1 MKKSQLRQLIR
12 EEIKKSYVN
21 EGMLDNL
28 GKFIY
33 KANALVFPKMTAGKF
48 HLLFMKHKLDIRSPE
63 VKAYIE
69 KTLPTQRVKD
79 EFYALLKGNTKESVN
94 EVQLDQ
100 YTVLVWHKGE
110 KSWESEHDGQLP
122 PAFKSFSQAKKH
134 AKENHEEDKDYA
146 WAVYDNKKKAN
157 VFVVGNTKESVNEA
171 VDPSALEVIYSL
183 FAILGGSLSIK
194 FGMDMLAKIVD
205 GLLKKLNPSE
215 ILKLFKNNT
224 SDLKAAAQKGPKEFE
239 DKLTSITKIPFTIK
253 RNEGTCGYDR
263 DAKTGKKFK
272 TPGGL

>member
-1 MKKSQLRQLIR
+1 MKKSQLRSLIR
-12 EEIKKSYVN
+12 EEIKS
-21 EGMLDNL
+21 
-28 GKFIY
+28 
-33 KANALVFPKMTAGKF
+33 
-48 HLLFMKHKLDIRSPE
+48 
-63 VKAYIE
+63 
-69 KTLPTQRVKD
+69 
-79 EFYALLKGNTKESVN
+79 
-94 EVQLDQ
+94 
-100 YTVLVWHKGE
+100 
-110 KSWESEHDGQLP
+110 
-122 PAFKSFSQAKKH
+122 
-134 AKENHEEDKDYA
+134 
-146 WAVYDNKKKAN
+146 
-157 VFVVGNTKESVNEA
+157 SVNEA

-183 FAILGGSLSIK
+183 FAIIGGSLSIK